1 MAQLGARFHG
11 MEEVN
16 GSNPFR
22 STNPIFL
29 TPRELRLRVAVTP
42 STNTLHKVQ
51 RRSKR
56 GPKFV
61 FNGLTR
67 GMDQTVYHPRPISL
81 ITEPVGMHGV
91 DGKRFEVRIPL
102 GRHFPLSRD
111 RATILTKAPR

>member
-1 MAQLGARFHG
+1 

-22 STNPIFL
+22 STNPISY
-29 TPRELRLRVAVTP
+29 TPRYLYARVAVTP
-42 STNTLHKVQ
+42 STITLHKVQ